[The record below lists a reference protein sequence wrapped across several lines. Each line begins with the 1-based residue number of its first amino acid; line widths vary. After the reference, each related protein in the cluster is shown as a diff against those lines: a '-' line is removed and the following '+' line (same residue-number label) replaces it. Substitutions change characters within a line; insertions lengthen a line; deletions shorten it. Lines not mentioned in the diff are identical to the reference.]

1 MVFDVE
7 IDKGIRFSKIC
18 DELDITF
25 VNGMFI
31 VRGQ

>member
-7 IDKGIRFSKIC
+7 IDKGTRFSKIC
-18 DELDITF
+18 KELDITF
-25 VNGMFI
+25 VNGMFL